1 MPFAAFLPA
10 ITAGIGALGNIFG
23 GAAKGSQDS
32 RLNQDL
38 VNAKL
43 YDTRVQGELGKGQ
56 LDLAQKQFGLT
67 APGAQARTVI
77 SADLL
82 NNVKDATVGKPGA
95 WGAQGGLRPS
105 ALGDMSKIAALLAA
119 RQQMGPLAGGQNM
132 YQPNF
137 GTAPQQSKAGW
148 FEKLLG
154 GMGLA
159 GSVVG
164 GLGQAG
170 LLGGGGGVQPSNPNV
185 LPPQVPQTRT
195 FDLFSGAPGQLP
207 SRDPFGR

>member
-1 MPFAAFLPA
+1 MWNFLLPA
-10 ITAGIGALGNIFG
+10 LGALGGVLG

-32 RLNQDL
+32 RTQQDL
-38 VNAKL
+38 ANASI
-43 YDTRVQGELGKGQ
+43 YRTRTEGELGRGQ

-67 APGAQARTVI
+67 APGAQARTAI

-119 RQQMGPLAGGQNM
+119 RQQMGPLTQGQNP

-137 GTAPQQSKAGW
+137 GQAPQPTQAGW

-154 GMGLA
+154 GLGLA
-159 GSVVG
+159 GGVVG

-170 LLGGGGGVQPSNPNV
+170 LLGGKPTTPQNPNSFT
-185 LPPQVPQTRT
+185 PSPGI
-195 FDLFSGAPGQLP
+195 FDKVKF
-207 SRDPFGR
+207 